1 MVKSPYSK
9 ESVMKRWILILL
21 AVLGAGGL
29 LWFASD
35 KIRASKTGDGGPKP
49 DFMAGSQVWIEG
61 NSSLRRYSMDMGM
74 ISAKSDLNRVLKV
87 DALLT
92 LIQIGRASCRE
103 RV

>member
-1 MVKSPYSK
+1 
-9 ESVMKRWILILL
+9 MKRWILILL

-92 LIQIGRASCRE
+92 LILHRKDRLLVVTLPVKSLTSGDI
-103 RV
+103 